1 MPTINVNKLLV
12 PWMIFIVIGCLAPV
26 ASRAADRIE
35 TLRRSVVRI
44 YAVAQVP
51 DYLTPWDPGSSQ
63 EGWGTGF
70 IISQNRLMTNAHV
83 VSNAR
88 FITIEKEGDS
98 RRFEARVKFIAHDC
112 DLAMLE
118 VEDNTFFKGTA
129 ALKLGGVPAL
139 DSVVTVLGYPIGGD
153 RLSVTR
159 GVVSRI
165 DYRGYAHSGVDSHL
179 VAQIDAAIN
188 PGNSGGPVFQDNV
201 VVGMA
206 FQGFSGIVAQNVGY
220 MIPTPVLNRFLEDV
234 ADGHYDF
241 YVDVGFQYFP
251 LINATH
257 RRALGLAPGDF
268 GVMVGEVMR
277 AGAAYGHLQ
286 TGDVL
291 LAIDDHVIFSD
302 GRVDL
307 DNDRLMLNEVVER
320 KFKSDTVRLK
330 LLREGREMKVVMPL
344 NTPWP
349 YLMQANQYDAR
360 PRFVV
365 FGGLLFQ
372 PLSSAF
378 YEALNSKSVPLRYY
392 YSQYLEE
399 ELYLEHTEVIVISKV
414 FPDPSTSY
422 LEGFANAIVDQVN
435 DVKIHTLAQLKAAF
449 ETPAE
454 FYLIRLVGDPQPL
467 VLEAQAAKA
476 ARQRI
481 LKQYGIT
488 QEAYLQGGI
497 VPPEWVMEK

>member
-1 MPTINVNKLLV
+1 MFKSKFGWIRLA
-12 PWMIFIVIGCLAPV
+12 WMMAVV
-26 ASRAADRIE
+26 AVVFFPRMALSGDRIE
-35 TLRRSVVRI
+35 ILRRGVVRI

-51 DYLTPWDPGSSQ
+51 DYLVPWAPGNSQ

-70 IISQNRLMTNAHV
+70 IISRNRLLTNAHV

-98 RRFEARVKFIAHDC
+98 RRYEAQVKFIAHDC

-118 VEDNTFFKGTA
+118 VVDESFFKGTA

-179 VAQIDAAIN
+179 VVQIDAAIN

-206 FQGFSGIVAQNVGY
+206 FQGFSGMVAQNVGY
-220 MIPTPVLNRFLEDV
+220 MIPTPVMNRFLEDV
-234 ADGHYDF
+234 ADGHYDS

-257 RRALGLAPGDF
+257 RRALGLAPGDY

-277 AGAAYGHLQ
+277 AGAAYGYLQ

-291 LAIDDHVIFSD
+291 LSIDDHVIFSD

-320 KFKSDTVRLK
+320 KFKGDTVRLK
-330 LLREGREMKVVMPL
+330 LLRQGQEMKVTMPL

-349 YLMQANQYDAR
+349 YLMQANQYDEH

-372 PLSSAF
+372 PLSNEF
-378 YEALNSKSVPLRYY
+378 YEALNSKSVTLRYY
-392 YSQYLEE
+392 YSQFLEE
-399 ELYLEHTEVIVISKV
+399 ELYLEHPEVVVISKV

-422 LEGFANAIVDQVN
+422 LEGFATSIVDSVN
-435 DVKIHTLAQLKAAF
+435 DVKIRTLAQLKAAF
-449 ETPAE
+449 EAPAE
-454 FYLIRLVGDPQPL
+454 FYVIRLVGDPQPL
-467 VLEAQAAKA
+467 VLEAKAAKE
-476 ARQRI
+476 ARDRI

-488 QEAYLQGGI
+488 QEAYLPGGI
-497 VPPEWVMEK
+497 VPPGWAVEK